1 MLKFKDI
8 LTESEELVLESGE
21 RMTKAKWQSA
31 MDMVPKGERDD
42 FMKFSAS
49 VQKLYGITTD
59 SQKDYA
65 KVQAAFKSLRGQ
77 KKPAPPKASG
87 TKVEAPKPAPA
98 AKPVEAP
105 KPVPKEPAK
114 PAVKFDTSGLTKK
127 YNQVLSLL
135 SDIQRESSQ
144 IKKDF
149 AKIRNG
155 RQINNLDD
163 PELYALYVSVEN
175 VGYVADIVKL
185 VDSRMFSIKNLAKNA
200 AAVK

>member
-8 LTESEELVLESGE
+8 LTESSE
-21 RMTKAKWQSA
+21 RMTKAKWQAA
-31 MDMVPKGERDD
+31 MDIIPRDQRND
-42 FMKFSAS
+42 FMKFAAS
-49 VQKLYGITTD
+49 VEKIYGISTNTP
-59 SQKDYA
+59 KDYA
-65 KVQAAFKSLRGQ
+65 KVQAAFKTLTGQ
-77 KKPAPPKASG
+77 KKVAPPKASG
-87 TKVEAPKPAPA
+87 TKVEAPKPTQT
-98 AKPVEAP
+98 AKPVEAQ
-105 KPVPKEPAK
+105 KPAPKEPSK
-114 PAVKFDTSGLTKK
+114 PAIKFDTSSLTKK
-127 YNQVLSLL
+127 YNQILSLL
-135 SDIQRESSQ
+135 GDIQRESGQ

-185 VDSRMFSIKNLAKNA
+185 VDSRLFSIRNLAKNA

>member
-21 RMTKAKWQSA
+21 RMTKMKWQSA
-31 MDMVPKGERDD
+31 MDMVPRGERND
-42 FMKFSAS
+42 FMKFAS
-49 VQKLYGITTD
+49 SVEKIYGITTD
-59 SQKDYA
+59 NQKDYA
-65 KVQAAFKSLRGQ
+65 KVQAAFKSLTGQ

-105 KPVPKEPAK
+105 KPAPKEPAK

-155 RQINNLDD
+155 RKINNLDD